1 MDRVGSQIETR
12 DMIQYVTQDN
22 IGITVQPFQDSYK
35 WKEKKQQNT
44 EFKCLKLIDIHF
56 MSLALWF
63 ALICFMV

>member
-1 MDRVGSQIETR
+1 MWPQTSTVINMDSNVTTSILMDRVGSQIETR

-44 EFKCLKLIDIHF
+44 EFKCLN
-56 MSLALWF
+56 
-63 ALICFMV
+63 

>member
-1 MDRVGSQIETR
+1 MINMVSNVTTSILMDRVGSQIETR

-44 EFKCLKLIDIHF
+44 
-56 MSLALWF
+56 
-63 ALICFMV
+63 

>member
-35 WKEKKQQNT
+35 WKGKKKNKIQN
-44 EFKCLKLIDIHF
+44 LN
-56 MSLALWF
+56 A
-63 ALICFMV
+63 